1 MTKIAILDYV
11 GFCRE
16 NSNVTRN
23 VVKWDYLDT
32 FKHCEPV
39 FYGSPEIEG
48 GKKSEERH
56 GADTNQKK
64 T

>member
-1 MTKIAILDYV
+1 MLV
-11 GFCRE
+11 FGRE
-16 NSNVTRN
+16 NSNVTCN
-23 VVKWDYLDT
+23 VKWDYLDIFT
-32 FKHCEPV
+32 HCEPV